1 MNDAQTL
8 TERDE
13 LIDLIR
19 HPGFLRFA
27 QHVQAEWGTGLSLKM
42 KQAVKAAKHANE
54 DREVAVEKVDYAGDQ
69 IAALLNWPQDRVRQL
84 TDTTADKRPFFNL
97 RRA

>member
-1 MNDAQTL
+1 MNEAQTA

-13 LIDLIR
+13 LTDLIK

-27 QHVQAEWGTGLSLKM
+27 QHVQSEWGTGLSLKM
-42 KQAVKAAKHANE
+42 KQAVKDAKAANE

-69 IAALLNWPQDRVRQL
+69 IAALLNWPRDRVAQL
-84 TDTTADKRPFFNL
+84 TAQPDKRPFFNL